1 MSTGD
6 YHTLSAVDLQL
17 IAISYT
23 ILENNK
29 KLHLIRNEPLEPINY
44 IPSNNKKNDS

>member
-23 ILENNK
+23 ILENHK
-29 KLHLIRNEPLEPINY
+29 KLHLLRNEPLEPMNY
-44 IPSNNKKNDS
+44 TPSNYKTND